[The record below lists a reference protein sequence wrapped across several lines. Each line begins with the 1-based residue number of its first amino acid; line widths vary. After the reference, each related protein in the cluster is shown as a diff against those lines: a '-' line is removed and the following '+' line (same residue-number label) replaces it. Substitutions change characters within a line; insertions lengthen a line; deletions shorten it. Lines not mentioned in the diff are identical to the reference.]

1 MSSRTLW
8 GGGKH
13 YSPEVVVGLVKLWGV
28 EVKGLSVSAVS
39 RRSCRGKDL
48 FCFSVVGPVA
58 AIWSLDAK
66 REMLK
71 AKGLRVGWGDG
82 VSTCQGNGRW
92 GWGVR
97 STPARL
103 V

>member
-1 MSSRTLW
+1 MGFL
-8 GGGKH
+8 
-13 YSPEVVVGLVKLWGV
+13 KLWGV
-28 EVKGLSVSAVS
+28 EIKGLSVSAVS
-39 RRSCRGKDL
+39 RRSRKGKDL
-48 FCFSVVGPVA
+48 FYFLVVGQIA
-58 AIWSLDAK
+58 AMGSLDAK

-71 AKGLRVGWGDG
+71 AKGWRMGWGDG